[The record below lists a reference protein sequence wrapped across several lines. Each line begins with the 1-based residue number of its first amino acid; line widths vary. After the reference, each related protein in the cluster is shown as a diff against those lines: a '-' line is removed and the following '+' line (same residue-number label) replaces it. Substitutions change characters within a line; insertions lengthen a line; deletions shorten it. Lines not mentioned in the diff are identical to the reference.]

1 MSSKNV
7 DTSAAVAN
15 LPSHPWS
22 MTGRLTLLLTL
33 SFLVMLFLAILFLFF
48 ALTNN
53 LDREDNEFLSDKIQ
67 VLRTILQKFPH
78 EPKTLE
84 EEVKWEGT
92 AQQFT
97 RYFARVLDDQGNVQI
112 ETPIMASTL
121 PVTVF
126 PTPAE
131 ALQEPGKGV
140 KWKSDSGKT
149 FLLRSAWAHV
159 TPTDKKRFMLHV
171 ALDISSEEALL
182 ADFRLK
188 MATVLLA
195 GGLCSVGICA
205 AITRRGLR
213 PVHDITEATH
223 RITASHLHE
232 RIGAVPWPQELV
244 SLALAFDCML
254 CRLEDSFNRLSRF
267 SADLAHELRTPIN
280 GLMGAAE
287 VSLSRNRDAD
297 ELRQV
302 IEAGLEEHDRLSR
315 MIDSLLFL
323 ARAEND
329 EIRIERSPL
338 DARKELET
346 VREFYDA
353 VAEEQGVVVVCYGEA
368 TFSAE
373 PLLFRRAVGNLL
385 ANALQHT
392 PPGGMVTLAVAEPLE
407 NAVAISV
414 SNTGP
419 GIPPEHLPHIFDR
432 FYRADA
438 ARAQQPEGTGLGLSI
453 VKSIMELHGGTVSVE
468 SRLGANTTF
477 TLRFPLP

>member
-7 DTSAAVAN
+7 DTSATVEN
-15 LPSHPWS
+15 LLSRSWS
-22 MTGRLTLLLTL
+22 MTGRLTLLFTL
-33 SFLVMLFLAILFLFF
+33 SFLGMLFLAILFLFL
-48 ALTNN
+48 ALTDN
-53 LDREDNEFLSDKIQ
+53 LAREDNEFLADKIQ

-78 EPKTLE
+78 EPKALE

-92 AQQFT
+92 AQQVT
-97 RYFARVLDDQGNVQI
+97 HYFARIMDDQGNVQI
-112 ETPIMASTL
+112 ETPSMAGTV
-121 PVTVF
+121 PVTLF

-131 ALQEPGKGV
+131 VLQEPGEGV
-140 KWKSDSGKT
+140 KWKSDGGKT
-149 FLLRSAWAHV
+149 FLLRSAWIHV
-159 TPTDKKRFMLHV
+159 APKDKKRFLLHV
-171 ALDISSEEALL
+171 ALDISREEALL
-182 ADFRLK
+182 ADFRRK
-188 MATVLLA
+188 MAAVLLV
-195 GGLCSVGICA
+195 GVLCSAGICA
-205 AITRRGLR
+205 VITRRGMR
-213 PVHDITEATH
+213 PVHDITEATQ

-232 RIGAVPWPQELV
+232 RIGAVPWPQELG
-244 SLALAFDCML
+244 SLALAFDRML
-254 CRLEDSFNRLSRF
+254 DRLEDSFNRLSRF

-287 VSLSRNRDAD
+287 VALSRNRD
-297 ELRQV
+297 EEEYRQI
-302 IEAGLEEHDRLSR
+302 IEAGLEEHGRLSR
-315 MIDSLLFL
+315 IIDSLLFL

-329 EIRIERSPL
+329 EIRIERSLL

-353 VAEEQGVVVVCYGEA
+353 VAEEQGVVVLCQGEA

-414 SNTGP
+414 SDTGP

-432 FYRADA
+432 FYRVDA
-438 ARAQQPEGTGLGLSI
+438 ARTQQPEGTGLGLAI

-468 SRLGANTTF
+468 SRPGTNTTF
-477 TLRFPLP
+477 TLRFPLS